1 MNKGDNKISRENET
15 GSRLRRLAVLCAE
28 EPLGTIGVLLLLA
41 LVLCAIAAPLLTSRD
56 PISTAILNVFKPPS
70 HDFWFGTDQL
80 GRDVWSRVIYGSRTS
95 LIVGIGAVGLASILG
110 GLLGIFSG
118 LIGGK
123 IDNIIQRFMDALMAM
138 PAIVLAILVMAILG
152 TSITNTILAISLAYF
167 PRVNRL
173 TRSTAVVLRESL
185 FVESAK
191 VAGASKLRIGL
202 FHIMPNCIGPWLVYA
217 SALLGTAFL
226 AEATLSFL
234 GLGVPPPTPS
244 WGRDLS
250 ENMTR
255 FELAPW
261 LCIFPGLGISMAV
274 FAANFI
280 GDSARNL
287 LDPRLKKA

>member
-1 MNKGDNKISRENET
+1 MMNRADTSQRQGDENWT
-15 GSRLRRLAVLCAE
+15 RKAWALCME
-28 EPLGTIGVLLLLA
+28 EPLGAIGVLLFFVLL
-41 LVLCAIAAPLLTSRD
+41 LCAVGAPLFTSRS
-56 PISTAILNVFKPPS
+56 PISTSMLNVFKAPS
-70 HDFWFGTDQL
+70 GTFWFGTDQL
-80 GRDVWSRVIYGSRTS
+80 GRDVWSRFIYGSRTS
-95 LIVGIGAVGLASILG
+95 LLVGLGAVGLASVLG
-110 GLLGIFSG
+110 GLVGIFSG
-118 LIGGK
+118 LMGGRV
-123 IDNIIQRFMDALMAM
+123 DNYLQRFMDALMAM
-138 PAIVLAILVMAILG
+138 PAIVLAILIMAVLG
-152 TSITNTILAISLAYF
+152 TSIQNTILAIALAYF

-173 TRSTAVVLRESL
+173 TRSTTVILRENL

-191 VAGASKLRIGL
+191 VAGASKLRIG
-202 FHIMPNCIGPWLVYA
+202 FCHILPNCIGPWLVYA

-250 ENMTR
+250 ENMSR
-255 FELAPW
+255 FEFAPW
-261 LCIFPGLGISMAV
+261 ICIFPGIGISMAV

>member
-1 MNKGDNKISRENET
+1 MNSADTSQRQGDGNWMRKVT
-15 GSRLRRLAVLCAE
+15 GLCME
-28 EPLGTIGVLLLLA
+28 EPLGAIGVLLLFML
-41 LVLCAIAAPLLTSRD
+41 LFCAIGAPLFTSRD
-56 PISTAILNVFKPPS
+56 PISTSIMNVFKAPS
-70 HDFWFGTDQL
+70 GNFWFGTDQL
-80 GRDVWSRVIYGSRTS
+80 GRDVWSRFIYGSRTS
-95 LIVGIGAVGLASILG
+95 LLVGFGAVGLASVLG
-110 GLLGIFSG
+110 GLVGIFSG
-118 LIGGK
+118 LIGGRV
-123 IDNIIQRFMDALMAM
+123 DNYLQRFMDALMAM
-138 PAIVLAILVMAILG
+138 PAIVLAILIMAVLG
-152 TSITNTILAISLAYF
+152 TSIQNTILAIALAYF

-173 TRSTAVVLRESL
+173 TRSTTVVLRENL
-185 FVESAK
+185 FVESAT

-202 FHIMPNCIGPWLVYA
+202 YHILPNCIGPWLVYS

-250 ENMTR
+250 ENMNR

-261 LCIFPGLGISMAV
+261 LCMFPGLGISMAV

-287 LDPRLKKA
+287 LDPRLKKV

>member
-1 MNKGDNKISRENET
+1 MNNSDVKIPQDQKT
-15 GSRLRRLAVLCAE
+15 GNRIRRLGVLCME
-28 EPLGTIGVLLLLA
+28 EPLGTIGVFLLLA
-41 LVLCAIAAPLLTSRD
+41 LLFLAIGAPLITSRD
-56 PISTAILNVFKPPS
+56 PVSTSILNVFKAPS
-70 HDFWFGTDQL
+70 QDYWFGTDQL
-80 GRDVWSRVIYGSRTS
+80 GRDVWTRFIYGSRTS
-95 LIVGIGAVGLASILG
+95 LLVGLSAVGLASVLG
-110 GLLGIFSG
+110 GLIGIFSG

-123 IDNIIQRFMDALMAM
+123 LDNIIQRFMDALMAM
-138 PAIVLAILVMAILG
+138 PAIVLAILVMAVLG
-152 TSITNTILAISLAYF
+152 TSIINTIIAIALAYF

-202 FHIMPNCIGPWLVYA
+202 IHIMPNCIGPWLVYA

-234 GLGVPPPTPS
+234 GLGVPPPTAS

-250 ENMTR
+250 ENMNR
-255 FELAPW
+255 FEMAPW

>member
-1 MNKGDNKISRENET
+1 M
-15 GSRLRRLAVLCAE
+15 
-28 EPLGTIGVLLLLA
+28 
-41 LVLCAIAAPLLTSRD
+41 
-56 PISTAILNVFKPPS
+56 NVFKAPS
-70 HDFWFGTDQL
+70 GNFWFGTDQL
-80 GRDVWSRVIYGSRTS
+80 GRDVWSRFIYGSRTS
-95 LIVGIGAVGLASILG
+95 LLVGLGAVGLASVLG
-110 GLLGIFSG
+110 GLVGIFSG
-118 LIGGK
+118 LIGGRV
-123 IDNIIQRFMDALMAM
+123 DNYLQRFMDALMAM
-138 PAIVLAILVMAILG
+138 PAIVLAILIMAVLG
-152 TSITNTILAISLAYF
+152 TSIQNTILAIALAYF

-173 TRSTAVVLRESL
+173 TRSTTVVLRENL
-185 FVESAK
+185 FVESAT

-202 FHIMPNCIGPWLVYA
+202 YHILPNCIGPWLVYS

-250 ENMTR
+250 ENMNR

-261 LCIFPGLGISMAV
+261 LCIFPGIGISMAV

-287 LDPRLKKA
+287 LDPRLKKV

>member
-1 MNKGDNKISRENET
+1 MNSANTSPRQVDGNWMRKT
-15 GSRLRRLAVLCAE
+15 VALCME
-28 EPLGTIGVLLLLA
+28 EPLGAIGVLLLFA
-41 LVLCAIAAPLLTSRD
+41 LLLCAIGAPLFTSRD
-56 PISTAILNVFKPPS
+56 PISTSIMNVFKAPS
-70 HDFWFGTDQL
+70 GNFWFGTDQL
-80 GRDVWSRVIYGSRTS
+80 GRDVWSRFIYGSRTS
-95 LIVGIGAVGLASILG
+95 LLVGLGAVGLASVLG
-110 GLLGIFSG
+110 GLVGIFSG
-118 LIGGK
+118 LIGGRV
-123 IDNIIQRFMDALMAM
+123 DNYLQRFMDALMAM
-138 PAIVLAILVMAILG
+138 PAIVLAILIMAVLG
-152 TSITNTILAISLAYF
+152 TSIQNTILAIALAYF

-173 TRSTAVVLRESL
+173 TRSTTVVLRENL

-202 FHIMPNCIGPWLVYA
+202 YHILPNCIGPWLVYA

-250 ENMTR
+250 ENMNR

-287 LDPRLKKA
+287 LDPRLKKV

>member
-1 MNKGDNKISRENET
+1 MNNSDVKIPQDQKT
-15 GSRLRRLAVLCAE
+15 GNRIRRLGVLCME
-28 EPLGTIGVLLLLA
+28 EPLGTIGVFLLLA
-41 LVLCAIAAPLLTSRD
+41 LLFLAIGAPLITSRD
-56 PISTAILNVFKPPS
+56 PVSTSILNVFKAPS
-70 HDFWFGTDQL
+70 QDYWFGTDQL
-80 GRDVWSRVIYGSRTS
+80 GRDVWTRFIYGSRTS
-95 LIVGIGAVGLASILG
+95 LLVGLSAVGLASVLG
-110 GLLGIFSG
+110 GLIGIFSG

-123 IDNIIQRFMDALMAM
+123 LDNIIQRFMDALMAM
-138 PAIVLAILVMAILG
+138 PAIVLAILVMAVLG
-152 TSITNTILAISLAYF
+152 TSIINTIIAIALAYF

-202 FHIMPNCIGPWLVYA
+202 KHIMPNCIGPWLVYA

-234 GLGVPPPTPS
+234 GLGVPPPTAS

-250 ENMTR
+250 ENMNR
-255 FELAPW
+255 FEMAPW

>member
-1 MNKGDNKISRENET
+1 MNSADTSQRQGDGNWMRK
-15 GSRLRRLAVLCAE
+15 AVVLCLE
-28 EPLGTIGVLLLLA
+28 EPLGAIGVFLLFALLL
-41 LVLCAIAAPLLTSRD
+41 CAVGAPLFTSKD
-56 PISTAILNVFKPPS
+56 PISTSMMNVFKSPS
-70 HDFWFGTDQL
+70 GNFWFGTDQL
-80 GRDVWSRVIYGSRTS
+80 GRDVWSRFIYGSRTS
-95 LIVGIGAVGLASILG
+95 LLVGLGAVGLASVLG
-110 GLLGIFSG
+110 GLVGIFSG
-118 LIGGK
+118 LIGGRV
-123 IDNIIQRFMDALMAM
+123 DNYLQRFMDALMAM
-138 PAIVLAILVMAILG
+138 PAIVLAILIMAVLG
-152 TSITNTILAISLAYF
+152 TSIQNTILAIALAYF

-173 TRSTAVVLRESL
+173 TRSTTVVLRENL

-202 FHIMPNCIGPWLVYA
+202 YHILPNCIGPWLVYA

-250 ENMTR
+250 ENVSR
-255 FELAPW
+255 LEFAPW
-261 LCIFPGLGISMAV
+261 LCIFPGIGISMAV

-287 LDPRLKKA
+287 LDPRLKKV